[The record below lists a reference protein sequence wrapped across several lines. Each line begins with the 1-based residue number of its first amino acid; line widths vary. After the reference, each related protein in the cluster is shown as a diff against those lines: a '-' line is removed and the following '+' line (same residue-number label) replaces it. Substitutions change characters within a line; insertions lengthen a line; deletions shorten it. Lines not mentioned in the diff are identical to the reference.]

1 MYNTRLVL
9 RHARGNQKVLLRLR
23 QSQEHGS
30 TLRVPGTIT
39 QERLLFV
46 ARE

>member
-9 RHARGNQKVLLRLR
+9 SHARGTQKVLLRSR
-23 QSQEHGS
+23 RSRERDS
-30 TLRVPGTIT
+30 TFRVPGTIT